1 MPAMLSAVLEEE
13 ADMYEAFPP
22 HVDPTGITI
31 LTDSPPGK
39 KAPLKTFEEVQPLLQ
54 QSRKREL
61 KLVIR
66 ENSWPINSPVRA
78 LLWPALCRQHQHGKS
93 MLDGFYW
100 DMVTQVFGTVE
111 LPDKP
116 IMLPPFVEATHC
128 LGYHLTRKGRAVAD
142 RVVSVLGYA
151 CPDITYSP
159 SLYPITAALLHF
171 MPEEECY
178 HCMASLVA
186 SKEKMFITQTKL
198 LNEVTWKTVMQIAKK
213 HAKSAAQHLSR
224 LSGAIGPERIY
235 ADWQWWILAAL
246 PFPHLVRVLDCFF
259 HEGIKVFYRVALAIL
274 ILFHKHSTNQSSDW
288 YAEATKNGVDHAID
302 KFCRNMPASPTKL
315 LRTAFSIRALSSQY
329 ISRVFIKT
337 EMTLKSKQVITGS
350 RLVRSRS
357 SDNLPTSQSQVNI
370 QMMSHT
376 LTIREGSHSP
386 GPRALSMGVFPIQA
400 LKSRI
405 SDQSELFTLWS
416 WLPVRITM
424 YQPVLLYTTEE
435 HGCSLT
441 TFYVR
446 VEHHEPTLLM
456 IKTCNNEVG
465 IMYTTEEHGCSLTT
479 FYVRVE
485 HHEPTLLMIKT
496 CNNEV
501 GIMYTTEE
509 HGCSLTTFYV
519 RVEHHEP
526 TLLMIKTCN
535 NEVGIMYTTEEHG
548 CSLTTFYVR
557 VEHHEPTLLMIKTY
571 NNEVGI
577 MYTTEE
583 HGYSLTTFY
592 VRVEHHEP
600 TLLMIKTC
608 NNEVGIMYTTE
619 EHGCSLT
626 TFYVRVEHHEPTLL
640 MIKTCNNEVFGA
652 YCSTRWFER
661 NQKDER
667 GNRQAY
673 FGTGETFLFSLYP
686 ERAKYPWVGC
696 SNDSKET
703 VAHGSELFMAA
714 DSRMITIGGG
724 DGQAIWMDENI
735 RFGKTDRCSTFNNP
749 PLCPSGDFEI
759 RVLEVYGFSGA

>member
-1 MPAMLSAVLEEE
+1 MPSVMLSAVLEEE
-13 ADMYEAFPP
+13 PDLYEAFPP

-39 KAPLKTFEEVQPLLQ
+39 KAPLKTFDEVQPLLQ
-54 QSRKREL
+54 QARKREL
-61 KLVIR
+61 KLLIR
-66 ENSWPINSPVRA
+66 DNSWPINSPVRA
-78 LLWPALCRQHQHGKS
+78 ALWPALCRQHQHGKS

-274 ILFHKHSTNQSSDW
+274 ILFQKHSSQPGSEW
-288 YAEATKNGVDHAID
+288 HAEATKNGVDHAVD
-302 KFCRNMPASPTKL
+302 KFCKNMPASPTKL

-350 RLVRSRS
+350 RLVTRSWS

-376 LTIREGSHSP
+376 LTIRE
-386 GPRALSMGVFPIQA
+386 RM
-400 LKSRI
+400 
-405 SDQSELFTLWS
+405 SEETCKQMLFTLWS

-456 IKTCNNEVG
+456 IKT
-465 IMYTTEEHGCSLTT
+465 T
-479 FYVRVE
+479 
-485 HHEPTLLMIKT
+485 
-496 CNNEV
+496 
-501 GIMYTTEE
+501 
-509 HGCSLTTFYV
+509 
-519 RVEHHEP
+519 
-526 TLLMIKTCN
+526 
-535 NEVGIMYTTEEHG
+535 
-548 CSLTTFYVR
+548 
-557 VEHHEPTLLMIKTY
+557 
-571 NNEVGI
+571 
-577 MYTTEE
+577 
-583 HGYSLTTFY
+583 
-592 VRVEHHEP
+592 
-600 TLLMIKTC
+600 
-608 NNEVGIMYTTE
+608 
-619 EHGCSLT
+619 
-626 TFYVRVEHHEPTLL
+626 
-640 MIKTCNNEVFGA
+640 NNEVFGA

-686 ERAKYPWVGC
+686 ERARYPWVGC
-696 SNDSKET
+696 VASGAEPKEER
-703 VAHGSELFMAA
+703 VSHGSELFMAA
-714 DSRMITIGGG
+714 DSKMITIGGG

>member
-1 MPAMLSAVLEEE
+1 MPSVMLSAVLEEE
-13 ADMYEAFPP
+13 PDLYEAFPP

-39 KAPLKTFEEVQPLLQ
+39 KAPLKTFEEIQPLIQ
-54 QSRKREL
+54 QARKREL
-61 KLVIR
+61 KLLIR

-78 LLWPALCRQHQHGKS
+78 SLWPALCRQHQHGKS

-274 ILFHKHSTNQSSDW
+274 ILFNKHASNQSSDW

-376 LTIREGSHSP
+376 LTIRERMSEETCKQMGSHSP

-400 LKSRI
+400 IRSQIL
-405 SDQSELFTLWS
+405 DQSELFTLWS

-424 YQPVLLYTTEE
+424 YQPVLL
-435 HGCSLT
+435 
-441 TFYVR
+441 
-446 VEHHEPTLLM
+446 
-456 IKTCNNEVG
+456 
-465 IMYTTEEHGCSLTT
+465 
-479 FYVRVE
+479 
-485 HHEPTLLMIKT
+485 
-496 CNNEV
+496 
-501 GIMYTTEE
+501 
-509 HGCSLTTFYV
+509 
-519 RVEHHEP
+519 
-526 TLLMIKTCN
+526 
-535 NEVGIMYTTEEHG
+535 
-548 CSLTTFYVR
+548 
-557 VEHHEPTLLMIKTY
+557 
-571 NNEVGI
+571 
-577 MYTTEE
+577 
-583 HGYSLTTFY
+583 
-592 VRVEHHEP
+592 
-600 TLLMIKTC
+600 
-608 NNEVGIMYTTE
+608 YTTE

-673 FGTGETFLFSLYP
+673 FGTGETFLFSLHP
-686 ERAKYPWVGC
+686 LRAKYPWVGC
-696 SNDSKET
+696 LEDKVEGPSDQKEART
-703 VAHGSELFMAA
+703 PHANSLFMAA
-714 DSRMITIGGG
+714 DNTMITIGGG

>member
-1 MPAMLSAVLEEE
+1 MPSAMLSAVLEEE
-13 ADMYEAFPP
+13 PDLYEAFPP

-39 KAPLKTFEEVQPLLQ
+39 KAPLKTYEEVQPLLQ
-54 QSRKREL
+54 QSRKRDL

-78 LLWPALCRQHQHGKS
+78 ALWPALCRQHQHGKS

-198 LNEVTWKTVMQIAKK
+198 HNEVTWKTVMQIAKK
-213 HAKSAAQHLSR
+213 HAKSAAQQLSR

-259 HEGIKVFYRVALAIL
+259 NEGIKVFYRVALAIL
-274 ILFHKHSTNQSSDW
+274 ILFHKHCANTSSEW
-288 YAEATKNGVDHAID
+288 YAEASKSGVDHAID

-376 LTIREGSHSP
+376 LTIRE
-386 GPRALSMGVFPIQA
+386 RM
-400 LKSRI
+400 
-405 SDQSELFTLWS
+405 SEETCKQMLFTLWS

-424 YQPVLLYTTEE
+424 YQPVLL
-435 HGCSLT
+435 
-441 TFYVR
+441 
-446 VEHHEPTLLM
+446 
-456 IKTCNNEVG
+456 
-465 IMYTTEEHGCSLTT
+465 
-479 FYVRVE
+479 
-485 HHEPTLLMIKT
+485 
-496 CNNEV
+496 
-501 GIMYTTEE
+501 
-509 HGCSLTTFYV
+509 
-519 RVEHHEP
+519 
-526 TLLMIKTCN
+526 
-535 NEVGIMYTTEEHG
+535 
-548 CSLTTFYVR
+548 
-557 VEHHEPTLLMIKTY
+557 
-571 NNEVGI
+571 
-577 MYTTEE
+577 
-583 HGYSLTTFY
+583 
-592 VRVEHHEP
+592 
-600 TLLMIKTC
+600 
-608 NNEVGIMYTTE
+608 YTTE

-673 FGTGETFLFSLYP
+673 FGTGETFLFSLHP
-686 ERAKYPWVGC
+686 VRAKYPWVGC
-696 SNDSKET
+696 LQEADGEGEKT
-703 VAHGSELFMAA
+703 AHANSLFMAA
-714 DSRMITIGGG
+714 DNTMITIGGG

>member
-1 MPAMLSAVLEEE
+1 MPSVMLSAVLEEE
-13 ADMYEAFPP
+13 PDLYEAFPP

-39 KAPLKTFEEVQPLLQ
+39 KAPLKTFEEIQPLIQ
-54 QSRKREL
+54 QARKRDL
-61 KLVIR
+61 KLLIR

-78 LLWPALCRQHQHGKS
+78 SLWPALCRQHQHGKS

-274 ILFHKHSTNQSSDW
+274 ILFNKHASNQNSEW

-337 EMTLKSKQVITGS
+337 EMTLKSKAVITGN

-376 LTIREGSHSP
+376 LTIRE
-386 GPRALSMGVFPIQA
+386 RM
-400 LKSRI
+400 
-405 SDQSELFTLWS
+405 SEETCKQMLFTLWS

-424 YQPVLLYTTEE
+424 YQPVLL
-435 HGCSLT
+435 
-441 TFYVR
+441 
-446 VEHHEPTLLM
+446 
-456 IKTCNNEVG
+456 
-465 IMYTTEEHGCSLTT
+465 
-479 FYVRVE
+479 
-485 HHEPTLLMIKT
+485 
-496 CNNEV
+496 
-501 GIMYTTEE
+501 
-509 HGCSLTTFYV
+509 
-519 RVEHHEP
+519 
-526 TLLMIKTCN
+526 
-535 NEVGIMYTTEEHG
+535 
-548 CSLTTFYVR
+548 
-557 VEHHEPTLLMIKTY
+557 
-571 NNEVGI
+571 
-577 MYTTEE
+577 
-583 HGYSLTTFY
+583 
-592 VRVEHHEP
+592 
-600 TLLMIKTC
+600 
-608 NNEVGIMYTTE
+608 YTTE

-686 ERAKYPWVGC
+686 ERAKYPWVGVT
-696 SNDSKET
+696 SGNDGKGEER

-714 DSRMITIGGG
+714 DSKMITIGGG

>member
-1 MPAMLSAVLEEE
+1 MPSVMLSAVLEEE
-13 ADMYEAFPP
+13 PDLYEAFPP

-39 KAPLKTFEEVQPLLQ
+39 KAPLKTFEEIQPLIQ
-54 QSRKREL
+54 QGRKREL
-61 KLVIR
+61 KLLIR

-78 LLWPALCRQHQHGKS
+78 SLWPALCRQHQHGKS

-259 HEGIKVFYRVALAIL
+259 HEGIKVFYRVALSIL
-274 ILFHKHSTNQSSDW
+274 ILFNKHASNQSSEW

-400 LKSRI
+400 IRSQIL
-405 SDQSELFTLWS
+405 DQSEVRTELREKAIETLFTLWS

-424 YQPVLLYTTEE
+424 YQPVLL
-435 HGCSLT
+435 
-441 TFYVR
+441 
-446 VEHHEPTLLM
+446 
-456 IKTCNNEVG
+456 
-465 IMYTTEEHGCSLTT
+465 
-479 FYVRVE
+479 
-485 HHEPTLLMIKT
+485 
-496 CNNEV
+496 
-501 GIMYTTEE
+501 
-509 HGCSLTTFYV
+509 
-519 RVEHHEP
+519 
-526 TLLMIKTCN
+526 
-535 NEVGIMYTTEEHG
+535 
-548 CSLTTFYVR
+548 
-557 VEHHEPTLLMIKTY
+557 
-571 NNEVGI
+571 
-577 MYTTEE
+577 
-583 HGYSLTTFY
+583 
-592 VRVEHHEP
+592 
-600 TLLMIKTC
+600 
-608 NNEVGIMYTTE
+608 YTTE

-673 FGTGETFLFSLYP
+673 FGTGETFLFSLHP
-686 ERAKYPWVGC
+686 LRAKYPWVGC
-696 SNDSKET
+696 LEEKVEGPTERTPHANS
-703 VAHGSELFMAA
+703 LFMAA
-714 DSRMITIGGG
+714 DNTMITIGGG

>member
-376 LTIREGSHSP
+376 LTIRE
-386 GPRALSMGVFPIQA
+386 RM
-400 LKSRI
+400 
-405 SDQSELFTLWS
+405 SEEACKQMLFTLWS

-673 FGTGETFLFSLYP
+673 FGTGETFLFSLHP
-686 ERAKYPWVGC
+686 VRAKYPWVGTLEDKAEDEGK
-696 SNDSKET
+696 SHHALT
-703 VAHGSELFMAA
+703 LFMAG
-714 DSRMITIGGG
+714 DSTMITVGGG

>member
-1 MPAMLSAVLEEE
+1 MPSVMLSAVLEEE
-13 ADMYEAFPP
+13 PDLYEAFPP
-22 HVDPTGITI
+22 HVDPSGITI
-31 LTDSPPGK
+31 LTESPPGK
-39 KAPLKTFEEVQPLLQ
+39 KAPLKTFEELQPLLQ
-54 QSRKREL
+54 QGRKREL
-61 KLVIR
+61 KLIIR
-66 ENSWPINSPVRA
+66 ENSWPINSQIRA
-78 LLWPALCRQHQHGKS
+78 ALWPALCRQHQHGKS

-186 SKEKMFITQTKL
+186 SKEKRFITQTKL

-213 HAKSAAQHLSR
+213 HARVALQRRGMLQKSAAQHLSR
-224 LSGAIGPERIY
+224 LAGTIAPERIY

-274 ILFHKHSTNQSSDW
+274 ILFHKYSSNQSSEW

-302 KFCRNMPASPTKL
+302 KFCKNMPASPTKL
-315 LRTAFSIRALSSQY
+315 LATAFSIRALSSQY

-337 EMTLKSKQVITGS
+337 EMTLNSKAVVCGA

-386 GPRALSMGVFPIQA
+386 GPRALSMGVYPIQSIRSQI
-400 LKSRI
+400 L
-405 SDQSELFTLWS
+405 DQTELFTLWS

-424 YQPVLLYTTEE
+424 YQPVLL
-435 HGCSLT
+435 
-441 TFYVR
+441 
-446 VEHHEPTLLM
+446 
-456 IKTCNNEVG
+456 
-465 IMYTTEEHGCSLTT
+465 
-479 FYVRVE
+479 
-485 HHEPTLLMIKT
+485 
-496 CNNEV
+496 
-501 GIMYTTEE
+501 
-509 HGCSLTTFYV
+509 
-519 RVEHHEP
+519 
-526 TLLMIKTCN
+526 
-535 NEVGIMYTTEEHG
+535 
-548 CSLTTFYVR
+548 
-557 VEHHEPTLLMIKTY
+557 
-571 NNEVGI
+571 
-577 MYTTEE
+577 
-583 HGYSLTTFY
+583 
-592 VRVEHHEP
+592 
-600 TLLMIKTC
+600 
-608 NNEVGIMYTTE
+608 YTTE

-673 FGTGETFLFSLYP
+673 FGTGETFLFSLHP
-686 ERAKYPWVGC
+686 LRAKYPWVGC
-696 SNDSKET
+696 ARDDATHANS
-703 VAHGSELFMAA
+703 LFMAA
-714 DSRMITIGGG
+714 DNTMITIGGG
-724 DGQAIWMDENI
+724 EGQAIWMDENI
-735 RFGKTDRCSTFNNP
+735 RYGKTDRCSTFNNP

>member
-1 MPAMLSAVLEEE
+1 MPSAMLSAVLEEE
-13 ADMYEAFPP
+13 PDLYEAFPP

-39 KAPLKTFEEVQPLLQ
+39 KAPLKTFEEIQPLLQ
-54 QSRKREL
+54 QGRKREL
-61 KLVIR
+61 KPLIR

-78 LLWPALCRQHQHGKS
+78 QLWPALCRQHQHGKS

-213 HAKSAAQHLSR
+213 YAKSAAQHLSR

-274 ILFHKHSTNQSSDW
+274 ILFHKHSSNQNSEW
-288 YAEATKNGVDHAID
+288 YAEATKNGADHAID
-302 KFCRNMPASPTKL
+302 KFCRNMPVTPTKL
-315 LRTAFSIRALSSQY
+315 LRTAFTIRALSSQY

-350 RLVRSRS
+350 RLVKSRS

-376 LTIREGSHSP
+376 LTIREGAHSP
-386 GPRALSMGVFPIQA
+386 GPRALSMGVYPIQA
-400 LKSRI
+400 IKSQI
-405 SDQSELFTLWS
+405 LDQSELFTLWS

-441 TFYVR
+441 TF
-446 VEHHEPTLLM
+446 
-456 IKTCNNEVG
+456 
-465 IMYTTEEHGCSLTT
+465 
-479 FYVRVE
+479 F
-485 HHEPTLLMIKT
+485 
-496 CNNEV
+496 
-501 GIMYTTEE
+501 
-509 HGCSLTTFYV
+509 
-519 RVEHHEP
+519 
-526 TLLMIKTCN
+526 
-535 NEVGIMYTTEEHG
+535 
-548 CSLTTFYVR
+548 
-557 VEHHEPTLLMIKTY
+557 
-571 NNEVGI
+571 
-577 MYTTEE
+577 
-583 HGYSLTTFY
+583 
-592 VRVEHHEP
+592 
-600 TLLMIKTC
+600 
-608 NNEVGIMYTTE
+608 
-619 EHGCSLT
+619 
-626 TFYVRVEHHEPTLL
+626 VRVEHHEPTLL

-652 YCSTRWFER
+652 YCSTRWLER

-673 FGTGETFLFSLYP
+673 FGTGETFLFSLHP
-686 ERAKYPWVGC
+686 DRAKYPWVGC
-696 SNDSKET
+696 VEEEQKKKQQEENIQELKELGDEEEKKVDERT
-703 VAHGSELFMAA
+703 PHAKNLFMAA
-714 DSRMITIGGG
+714 DSTMITVGGG

-759 RVLEVYGFSGA
+759 RVLEVYGFAGA

>member
-1 MPAMLSAVLEEE
+1 MPSVMLSAVLEEE
-13 ADMYEAFPP
+13 ADLYEAFPP
-22 HVDPTGITI
+22 HVDPSGITI

-39 KAPLKTFEEVQPLLQ
+39 KAPLKTYEEIQPLIQ
-54 QSRKREL
+54 QSRKRDL
-61 KLVIR
+61 KLIIR
-66 ENSWPINSPVRA
+66 ENSWPINSPIRA
-78 LLWPALCRQHQHGKS
+78 SLWPALCRQHQHGKS

-213 HAKSAAQHLSR
+213 HAKSAAQHLLR

-246 PFPHLVRVLDCFF
+246 PFPHLVRVLDCYF
-259 HEGIKVFYRVALAIL
+259 HEGLKVFYRVALAIL
-274 ILFHKHSTNQSSDW
+274 ILFHKHSTNQNSEW

-337 EMTLKSKQVITGS
+337 EMTLKSKQVITGN

-376 LTIREGSHSP
+376 LTIREKMSEETCKQMGSHSP
-386 GPRALSMGVFPIQA
+386 GPRALSMGVYPIQA
-400 LKSRI
+400 IKSQI
-405 SDQSELFTLWS
+405 LDHSELFTLWS

-424 YQPVLLYTTEE
+424 YQPVLL
-435 HGCSLT
+435 
-441 TFYVR
+441 
-446 VEHHEPTLLM
+446 
-456 IKTCNNEVG
+456 
-465 IMYTTEEHGCSLTT
+465 
-479 FYVRVE
+479 
-485 HHEPTLLMIKT
+485 
-496 CNNEV
+496 
-501 GIMYTTEE
+501 
-509 HGCSLTTFYV
+509 
-519 RVEHHEP
+519 
-526 TLLMIKTCN
+526 
-535 NEVGIMYTTEEHG
+535 
-548 CSLTTFYVR
+548 
-557 VEHHEPTLLMIKTY
+557 
-571 NNEVGI
+571 
-577 MYTTEE
+577 
-583 HGYSLTTFY
+583 
-592 VRVEHHEP
+592 
-600 TLLMIKTC
+600 
-608 NNEVGIMYTTE
+608 YTTE

-696 SNDSKET
+696 SAGDGKEDQR

-714 DSRMITIGGG
+714 DSKMITIGGG

-735 RFGKTDRCSTFNNP
+735 RYGKTDRCSTFNNP

-759 RVLEVYGFSGA
+759 RVLEVYGFAGA

>member
-1 MPAMLSAVLEEE
+1 
-13 ADMYEAFPP
+13 
-22 HVDPTGITI
+22 
-31 LTDSPPGK
+31 
-39 KAPLKTFEEVQPLLQ
+39 
-54 QSRKREL
+54 
-61 KLVIR
+61 
-66 ENSWPINSPVRA
+66 
-78 LLWPALCRQHQHGKS
+78 
-93 MLDGFYW
+93 
-100 DMVTQVFGTVE
+100 
-111 LPDKP
+111 
-116 IMLPPFVEATHC
+116 MLPPFVEATHC
-128 LGYHLTRKGRAVAD
+128 IGYHLTRKGRAVAD

-213 HAKSAAQHLSR
+213 HARPYSVGACLQKSAAQHLSR

-274 ILFHKHSTNQSSDW
+274 ILFHKHTSNQNSEW

-302 KFCRNMPASPTKL
+302 KFCRNMPVSPTKL

-376 LTIREGSHSP
+376 LTIRE
-386 GPRALSMGVFPIQA
+386 
-400 LKSRI
+400 
-405 SDQSELFTLWS
+405 LFTLWS

-424 YQPVLLYTTEE
+424 YQPVLL
-435 HGCSLT
+435 
-441 TFYVR
+441 
-446 VEHHEPTLLM
+446 
-456 IKTCNNEVG
+456 
-465 IMYTTEEHGCSLTT
+465 
-479 FYVRVE
+479 
-485 HHEPTLLMIKT
+485 
-496 CNNEV
+496 
-501 GIMYTTEE
+501 
-509 HGCSLTTFYV
+509 
-519 RVEHHEP
+519 
-526 TLLMIKTCN
+526 
-535 NEVGIMYTTEEHG
+535 
-548 CSLTTFYVR
+548 
-557 VEHHEPTLLMIKTY
+557 
-571 NNEVGI
+571 
-577 MYTTEE
+577 
-583 HGYSLTTFY
+583 
-592 VRVEHHEP
+592 
-600 TLLMIKTC
+600 
-608 NNEVGIMYTTE
+608 YTTE

-673 FGTGETFLFSLYP
+673 FGTGETFLFSLHP
-686 ERAKYPWVGC
+686 LRAKYPWVGC
-696 SNDSKET
+696 LEDGKEGEGDVKT
-703 VAHGSELFMAA
+703 PHANSLFMAA
-714 DSRMITIGGG
+714 DNTMITIGGG
-724 DGQAIWMDENI
+724 YVIAAVAN
-735 RFGKTDRCSTFNNP
+735 
-749 PLCPSGDFEI
+749 
-759 RVLEVYGFSGA
+759 

>member
-1 MPAMLSAVLEEE
+1 MPSVMLSAVLEEE
-13 ADMYEAFPP
+13 ADLYEAFPP
-22 HVDPTGITI
+22 HVDPSGITI

-39 KAPLKTFEEVQPLLQ
+39 KAPLKTYEEIQPLIQ
-54 QSRKREL
+54 QSRKRDL
-61 KLVIR
+61 KLIIR
-66 ENSWPINSPVRA
+66 ENSWPINSPIRA
-78 LLWPALCRQHQHGKS
+78 SLWPALCRQHQHGKS

-213 HAKSAAQHLSR
+213 HAKSAAQHLLR

-259 HEGIKVFYRVALAIL
+259 HEGLKVFYRVALAIL
-274 ILFHKHSTNQSSDW
+274 ILFHKHSTNQNSEW

-337 EMTLKSKQVITGS
+337 EMTLKSKQVITGN

-376 LTIREGSHSP
+376 LTIRESPRSSHL
-386 GPRALSMGVFPIQA
+386 ALWFPFPNAVF
-400 LKSRI
+400 
-405 SDQSELFTLWS
+405 SDQQQHSSDLRQKLFTLWS

-424 YQPVLLYTTEE
+424 YQPVLL
-435 HGCSLT
+435 
-441 TFYVR
+441 
-446 VEHHEPTLLM
+446 
-456 IKTCNNEVG
+456 
-465 IMYTTEEHGCSLTT
+465 
-479 FYVRVE
+479 
-485 HHEPTLLMIKT
+485 
-496 CNNEV
+496 
-501 GIMYTTEE
+501 
-509 HGCSLTTFYV
+509 
-519 RVEHHEP
+519 
-526 TLLMIKTCN
+526 
-535 NEVGIMYTTEEHG
+535 
-548 CSLTTFYVR
+548 
-557 VEHHEPTLLMIKTY
+557 
-571 NNEVGI
+571 
-577 MYTTEE
+577 
-583 HGYSLTTFY
+583 
-592 VRVEHHEP
+592 
-600 TLLMIKTC
+600 
-608 NNEVGIMYTTE
+608 YTTE

-696 SNDSKET
+696 SAGDGKEDQR

-714 DSRMITIGGG
+714 DSKMITIGGG

-735 RFGKTDRCSTFNNP
+735 RYGKTDRCSTFNNP

-759 RVLEVYGFSGA
+759 RVLEVYGFAGA

>member
-1 MPAMLSAVLEEE
+1 MPSVMLSAVLEEE
-13 ADMYEAFPP
+13 PDLYEAFPP

-39 KAPLKTFEEVQPLLQ
+39 KAPLKTFEEIQPLIQ
-54 QSRKREL
+54 QARKREL
-61 KLVIR
+61 KLLIR

-78 LLWPALCRQHQHGKS
+78 SLWPALCRQHQHGKS

-274 ILFHKHSTNQSSDW
+274 ILFNKHASNQNSEW

-337 EMTLKSKQVITGS
+337 EMTLKSKAVITGA

-386 GPRALSMGVFPIQA
+386 GPRALSMGVYPIQA
-400 LKSRI
+400 IRSQIL
-405 SDQSELFTLWS
+405 DQNELFTLWS

-424 YQPVLLYTTEE
+424 YQPVLL
-435 HGCSLT
+435 
-441 TFYVR
+441 
-446 VEHHEPTLLM
+446 
-456 IKTCNNEVG
+456 
-465 IMYTTEEHGCSLTT
+465 
-479 FYVRVE
+479 
-485 HHEPTLLMIKT
+485 
-496 CNNEV
+496 
-501 GIMYTTEE
+501 
-509 HGCSLTTFYV
+509 
-519 RVEHHEP
+519 
-526 TLLMIKTCN
+526 
-535 NEVGIMYTTEEHG
+535 
-548 CSLTTFYVR
+548 
-557 VEHHEPTLLMIKTY
+557 
-571 NNEVGI
+571 
-577 MYTTEE
+577 
-583 HGYSLTTFY
+583 
-592 VRVEHHEP
+592 
-600 TLLMIKTC
+600 
-608 NNEVGIMYTTE
+608 YTTE

-696 SNDSKET
+696 TTGNDGKGEER

-714 DSRMITIGGG
+714 DSKMITIGGG

>member
-1 MPAMLSAVLEEE
+1 MPSVMLSAVLEEE
-13 ADMYEAFPP
+13 PDLYEAFPP
-22 HVDPTGITI
+22 HVDPSGITI
-31 LTDSPPGK
+31 LTESPPGK
-39 KAPLKTFEEVQPLLQ
+39 KAPLKTFEELQPLLQ
-54 QSRKREL
+54 QGRKREL
-61 KLVIR
+61 KLIIR
-66 ENSWPINSPVRA
+66 ENSWPINSQIRA
-78 LLWPALCRQHQHGKS
+78 ALWPALCRQHQHGKS

-186 SKEKMFITQTKL
+186 SKEKRFITQTKL

-224 LSGAIGPERIY
+224 LAGTIAPERIY

-274 ILFHKHSTNQSSDW
+274 ILFHKYSSNQSSEW

-302 KFCRNMPASPTKL
+302 KFCKNMPASPTKL
-315 LRTAFSIRALSSQY
+315 LATAFSIRALSSQY

-337 EMTLKSKQVITGS
+337 EMTLNSKAVVCGA

-386 GPRALSMGVFPIQA
+386 GPRALSMGVYPIQSIRSQI
-400 LKSRI
+400 L
-405 SDQSELFTLWS
+405 DQTELFTLWS

-424 YQPVLLYTTEE
+424 YQPVLL
-435 HGCSLT
+435 
-441 TFYVR
+441 
-446 VEHHEPTLLM
+446 
-456 IKTCNNEVG
+456 
-465 IMYTTEEHGCSLTT
+465 
-479 FYVRVE
+479 
-485 HHEPTLLMIKT
+485 
-496 CNNEV
+496 
-501 GIMYTTEE
+501 
-509 HGCSLTTFYV
+509 
-519 RVEHHEP
+519 
-526 TLLMIKTCN
+526 
-535 NEVGIMYTTEEHG
+535 
-548 CSLTTFYVR
+548 
-557 VEHHEPTLLMIKTY
+557 
-571 NNEVGI
+571 
-577 MYTTEE
+577 
-583 HGYSLTTFY
+583 
-592 VRVEHHEP
+592 
-600 TLLMIKTC
+600 
-608 NNEVGIMYTTE
+608 YTTE

-673 FGTGETFLFSLYP
+673 FGTGETFLFRQPEVCSSLHP
-686 ERAKYPWVGC
+686 LRAKYPWVGC
-696 SNDSKET
+696 ARDDATHANS
-703 VAHGSELFMAA
+703 LFMAA
-714 DSRMITIGGG
+714 DNTMITIGGG
-724 DGQAIWMDENI
+724 EGQAIWMDENI
-735 RFGKTDRCSTFNNP
+735 RYGKTDRCSTFNNP

>member
-1 MPAMLSAVLEEE
+1 MPSVMLSAVLEEE
-13 ADMYEAFPP
+13 ADLYEAFPP
-22 HVDPTGITI
+22 HVDPSGITI

-39 KAPLKTFEEVQPLLQ
+39 KAPLKTYEEIQPLIQ
-54 QSRKREL
+54 QARKREL
-61 KLVIR
+61 KLIIR
-66 ENSWPINSPVRA
+66 ENSWPINSPIRA
-78 LLWPALCRQHQHGKS
+78 SLWPALCRQHQHGKS

-171 MPEEECY
+171 MPEEDCY

-198 LNEVTWKTVMQIAKK
+198 HNEVTWKTVMQIAKK

-274 ILFHKHSTNQSSDW
+274 ILFHKHSTNPSSEW
-288 YAEATKNGVDHAID
+288 HAEATKNGVDHAID

-376 LTIREGSHSP
+376 LTIREK
-386 GPRALSMGVFPIQA
+386 M
-400 LKSRI
+400 
-405 SDQSELFTLWS
+405 SEETCKQMLFTLWS

-424 YQPVLLYTTEE
+424 YQPVLL
-435 HGCSLT
+435 
-441 TFYVR
+441 
-446 VEHHEPTLLM
+446 
-456 IKTCNNEVG
+456 
-465 IMYTTEEHGCSLTT
+465 
-479 FYVRVE
+479 
-485 HHEPTLLMIKT
+485 
-496 CNNEV
+496 
-501 GIMYTTEE
+501 
-509 HGCSLTTFYV
+509 
-519 RVEHHEP
+519 
-526 TLLMIKTCN
+526 
-535 NEVGIMYTTEEHG
+535 
-548 CSLTTFYVR
+548 
-557 VEHHEPTLLMIKTY
+557 
-571 NNEVGI
+571 
-577 MYTTEE
+577 
-583 HGYSLTTFY
+583 
-592 VRVEHHEP
+592 
-600 TLLMIKTC
+600 
-608 NNEVGIMYTTE
+608 YTTE

-696 SNDSKET
+696 SAGDGKEEQR

-714 DSRMITIGGG
+714 DSKMITIGGG

-735 RFGKTDRCSTFNNP
+735 RYGKTDRCSTFNNP

-759 RVLEVYGFSGA
+759 RVLEVYGFAGA

>member
-1 MPAMLSAVLEEE
+1 MPSVMLSAVLEEE
-13 ADMYEAFPP
+13 ADLYEAFPP
-22 HVDPTGITI
+22 HVDPSGITI

-39 KAPLKTFEEVQPLLQ
+39 KAPLKTYEEIQPLIQ
-54 QSRKREL
+54 QSRKRDL
-61 KLVIR
+61 KLIIR
-66 ENSWPINSPVRA
+66 ENSWPINSPLRA
-78 LLWPALCRQHQHGKS
+78 SLWPALCRQHQHGKS

-213 HAKSAAQHLSR
+213 HAKSAAQHLLR

-259 HEGIKVFYRVALAIL
+259 HEGLKVFYRVALAIL
-274 ILFHKHSTNQSSDW
+274 ILFHKHSTNQNSEW

-337 EMTLKSKQVITGS
+337 EMTLKSKQVITGN

-376 LTIREGSHSP
+376 LTIRE
-386 GPRALSMGVFPIQA
+386 
-400 LKSRI
+400 
-405 SDQSELFTLWS
+405 LFTLWS

-424 YQPVLLYTTEE
+424 YQPVLL
-435 HGCSLT
+435 
-441 TFYVR
+441 
-446 VEHHEPTLLM
+446 
-456 IKTCNNEVG
+456 
-465 IMYTTEEHGCSLTT
+465 
-479 FYVRVE
+479 
-485 HHEPTLLMIKT
+485 
-496 CNNEV
+496 
-501 GIMYTTEE
+501 
-509 HGCSLTTFYV
+509 
-519 RVEHHEP
+519 
-526 TLLMIKTCN
+526 
-535 NEVGIMYTTEEHG
+535 
-548 CSLTTFYVR
+548 
-557 VEHHEPTLLMIKTY
+557 
-571 NNEVGI
+571 
-577 MYTTEE
+577 
-583 HGYSLTTFY
+583 
-592 VRVEHHEP
+592 
-600 TLLMIKTC
+600 
-608 NNEVGIMYTTE
+608 YTTE

-696 SNDSKET
+696 SAGDGKEDQR

-714 DSRMITIGGG
+714 DSKMITIGGG

-735 RFGKTDRCSTFNNP
+735 RYGKTDRCSTFNNP

-759 RVLEVYGFSGA
+759 RVLEVYGFAGA

>member
-1 MPAMLSAVLEEE
+1 MLSAVLEEE
-13 ADMYEAFPP
+13 PDLYEAFPP

-39 KAPLKTFEEVQPLLQ
+39 KAPLKTFEELQPLLQ
-54 QSRKREL
+54 QGRKREL
-61 KLVIR
+61 KLFIR
-66 ENSWPINSPVRA
+66 ENSWPINSSIRA
-78 LLWPALCRQHQHGKS
+78 ALWPALCRQHQHGKS

-274 ILFHKHSTNQSSDW
+274 ILFHKHSTNQNSEW
-288 YAEATKNGVDHAID
+288 YVEATKNGVDHAID

-376 LTIREGSHSP
+376 LTIRE
-386 GPRALSMGVFPIQA
+386 
-400 LKSRI
+400 
-405 SDQSELFTLWS
+405 LFTLWS

-424 YQPVLLYTTEE
+424 YQPVLL
-435 HGCSLT
+435 
-441 TFYVR
+441 
-446 VEHHEPTLLM
+446 
-456 IKTCNNEVG
+456 
-465 IMYTTEEHGCSLTT
+465 
-479 FYVRVE
+479 
-485 HHEPTLLMIKT
+485 
-496 CNNEV
+496 
-501 GIMYTTEE
+501 
-509 HGCSLTTFYV
+509 
-519 RVEHHEP
+519 
-526 TLLMIKTCN
+526 
-535 NEVGIMYTTEEHG
+535 
-548 CSLTTFYVR
+548 
-557 VEHHEPTLLMIKTY
+557 
-571 NNEVGI
+571 
-577 MYTTEE
+577 
-583 HGYSLTTFY
+583 
-592 VRVEHHEP
+592 
-600 TLLMIKTC
+600 
-608 NNEVGIMYTTE
+608 YTTE

-696 SNDSKET
+696 SIGADGKGES
-703 VAHGSELFMAA
+703 VSHASELFMAA
-714 DSRMITIGGG
+714 DSKMITIGGG

>member
-1 MPAMLSAVLEEE
+1 MPSVMLSAVLEEE
-13 ADMYEAFPP
+13 PDLYEAFPP
-22 HVDPTGITI
+22 HVDPSGITI

-39 KAPLKTFEEVQPLLQ
+39 KAPLKTFEELQPILQ
-54 QSRKREL
+54 QGRKREL
-61 KLVIR
+61 KLLIR
-66 ENSWPINSPVRA
+66 ENSWPINSPIRA
-78 LLWPALCRQHQHGKS
+78 SLWPALCRQHQHGKS

-213 HAKSAAQHLSR
+213 HASAAQHLSR

-274 ILFHKHSTNQSSDW
+274 ILFHKHSTNQNSEW
-288 YAEATKNGVDHAID
+288 YAEATKNGVDHAVD

-376 LTIREGSHSP
+376 LTIRESPRSSHL
-386 GPRALSMGVFPIQA
+386 ALWFPFPNAVF
-400 LKSRI
+400 
-405 SDQSELFTLWS
+405 SDQRQHSSDLRQKLFTLWS

-424 YQPVLLYTTEE
+424 YQPVLL
-435 HGCSLT
+435 
-441 TFYVR
+441 
-446 VEHHEPTLLM
+446 
-456 IKTCNNEVG
+456 
-465 IMYTTEEHGCSLTT
+465 
-479 FYVRVE
+479 
-485 HHEPTLLMIKT
+485 
-496 CNNEV
+496 
-501 GIMYTTEE
+501 
-509 HGCSLTTFYV
+509 
-519 RVEHHEP
+519 
-526 TLLMIKTCN
+526 
-535 NEVGIMYTTEEHG
+535 
-548 CSLTTFYVR
+548 
-557 VEHHEPTLLMIKTY
+557 
-571 NNEVGI
+571 
-577 MYTTEE
+577 
-583 HGYSLTTFY
+583 
-592 VRVEHHEP
+592 
-600 TLLMIKTC
+600 
-608 NNEVGIMYTTE
+608 YTTE

-673 FGTGETFLFSLYP
+673 FGTGETFLFSLHP
-686 ERAKYPWVGC
+686 ARAKYPWVGC
-696 SNDSKET
+696 AKNDSKEEGDT
-703 VAHGSELFMAA
+703 RTAHANSLFMAA
-714 DSRMITIGGG
+714 DNTMITIGGG
-724 DGQAIWMDENI
+724 EGQAIWMDENI

>member
-1 MPAMLSAVLEEE
+1 MPSVMLSAVLEEE
-13 ADMYEAFPP
+13 PDLYEAFPP

-39 KAPLKTFEEVQPLLQ
+39 KAPLKTFDEVQPLLQ
-54 QSRKREL
+54 QARKREL
-61 KLVIR
+61 KLLIR
-66 ENSWPINSPVRA
+66 DNSWPINSPVRA
-78 LLWPALCRQHQHGKS
+78 ALWPALCRQHQHGKS

-274 ILFHKHSTNQSSDW
+274 ILFQKHSSQPGSEW
-288 YAEATKNGVDHAID
+288 HAEATKNGVDHAVD
-302 KFCRNMPASPTKL
+302 KFCKNMPASPTKL

-350 RLVRSRS
+350 RLVTRSWS

-386 GPRALSMGVFPIQA
+386 GPRALSMGVYPIQTITSQI
-400 LKSRI
+400 L
-405 SDQSELFTLWS
+405 DQSELFTLWS

-456 IKTCNNEVG
+456 IKT
-465 IMYTTEEHGCSLTT
+465 T
-479 FYVRVE
+479 
-485 HHEPTLLMIKT
+485 
-496 CNNEV
+496 
-501 GIMYTTEE
+501 
-509 HGCSLTTFYV
+509 
-519 RVEHHEP
+519 
-526 TLLMIKTCN
+526 
-535 NEVGIMYTTEEHG
+535 
-548 CSLTTFYVR
+548 
-557 VEHHEPTLLMIKTY
+557 
-571 NNEVGI
+571 
-577 MYTTEE
+577 
-583 HGYSLTTFY
+583 
-592 VRVEHHEP
+592 
-600 TLLMIKTC
+600 
-608 NNEVGIMYTTE
+608 
-619 EHGCSLT
+619 
-626 TFYVRVEHHEPTLL
+626 
-640 MIKTCNNEVFGA
+640 NNEVFGA

-673 FGTGETFLFSLYP
+673 FGTGETFLFSLHP
-686 ERAKYPWVGC
+686 VRAKYPWVGLC
-696 SNDSKET
+696 TDEEKPVLPGDAPVVKPS
-703 VAHGSELFMAA
+703 AHATSLFMAA
-714 DSRMITIGGG
+714 DGNMITVGGG

>member
-1 MPAMLSAVLEEE
+1 MPSVMLSAVLEEE
-13 ADMYEAFPP
+13 ADLYEAFPP
-22 HVDPTGITI
+22 HVDPSGITI
-31 LTDSPPGK
+31 LTESPPGK
-39 KAPLKTFEEVQPLLQ
+39 KAALKTFEEIHPLIQ
-54 QSRKREL
+54 QARKREL
-61 KLVIR
+61 KLIIR
-66 ENSWPINSPVRA
+66 ENSWPINSPIRA
-78 LLWPALCRQHQHGKS
+78 SLWPALCKQHQHGKS

-213 HAKSAAQHLSR
+213 HAKSAAQHLLR

-259 HEGIKVFYRVALAIL
+259 HEGVKVFYRVALAIL
-274 ILFHKHSTNQSSDW
+274 ILFHKHSSNQNSEW

-386 GPRALSMGVFPIQA
+386 GPRALSMGVYPIQA
-400 LKSRI
+400 IKSQI
-405 SDQSELFTLWS
+405 LEHSELFTLWS

-424 YQPVLLYTTEE
+424 YQPVLL
-435 HGCSLT
+435 
-441 TFYVR
+441 
-446 VEHHEPTLLM
+446 
-456 IKTCNNEVG
+456 
-465 IMYTTEEHGCSLTT
+465 
-479 FYVRVE
+479 
-485 HHEPTLLMIKT
+485 
-496 CNNEV
+496 
-501 GIMYTTEE
+501 
-509 HGCSLTTFYV
+509 
-519 RVEHHEP
+519 
-526 TLLMIKTCN
+526 
-535 NEVGIMYTTEEHG
+535 
-548 CSLTTFYVR
+548 
-557 VEHHEPTLLMIKTY
+557 
-571 NNEVGI
+571 
-577 MYTTEE
+577 
-583 HGYSLTTFY
+583 
-592 VRVEHHEP
+592 
-600 TLLMIKTC
+600 
-608 NNEVGIMYTTE
+608 YTTE

-673 FGTGETFLFSLYP
+673 FGTGETFLFSLHP
-686 ERAKYPWVGC
+686 VRAKYPWVGAIE
-696 SNDSKET
+696 NKEDGDVKT
-703 VAHGSELFMAA
+703 SHGSSLFMAA
-714 DSRMITIGGG
+714 DNKMITVGGG

-735 RFGKTDRCSTFNNP
+735 RYGKTDRCSTFNNP

-759 RVLEVYGFSGA
+759 RVLEVYGFAGA

>member
-1 MPAMLSAVLEEE
+1 MPSAMLSAVLEEE
-13 ADMYEAFPP
+13 PDLYEAFPP

-39 KAPLKTFEEVQPLLQ
+39 KAPLKTFDEVQPIIQ
-54 QSRKREL
+54 QGRKREL
-61 KLVIR
+61 KILIR

-78 LLWPALCRQHQHGKS
+78 SLWPALCKQHQHGKS

-274 ILFHKHSTNQSSDW
+274 ILFHKHSSNQNSEW
-288 YAEATKNGVDHAID
+288 YAEATKNGVDHAVD

-337 EMTLKSKQVITGS
+337 EMTLKSKQVMIGS

-357 SDNLPTSQSQVNI
+357 SDNLPTSQSQANI

-376 LTIREGSHSP
+376 LTIRESPRSSHL
-386 GPRALSMGVFPIQA
+386 ALWFPFPNAVFKDQRQH
-400 LKSRI
+400 S
-405 SDQSELFTLWS
+405 SDLRQKLFTLWS

-424 YQPVLLYTTEE
+424 YQPVLL
-435 HGCSLT
+435 
-441 TFYVR
+441 
-446 VEHHEPTLLM
+446 
-456 IKTCNNEVG
+456 
-465 IMYTTEEHGCSLTT
+465 
-479 FYVRVE
+479 
-485 HHEPTLLMIKT
+485 
-496 CNNEV
+496 
-501 GIMYTTEE
+501 
-509 HGCSLTTFYV
+509 
-519 RVEHHEP
+519 
-526 TLLMIKTCN
+526 
-535 NEVGIMYTTEEHG
+535 
-548 CSLTTFYVR
+548 
-557 VEHHEPTLLMIKTY
+557 
-571 NNEVGI
+571 
-577 MYTTEE
+577 
-583 HGYSLTTFY
+583 
-592 VRVEHHEP
+592 
-600 TLLMIKTC
+600 
-608 NNEVGIMYTTE
+608 YTTE

-696 SNDSKET
+696 AAHADGVADER

-714 DSRMITIGGG
+714 DSKMITIGGG